1 MDGGA
6 KDVGGGEEKRR
17 RIEQRGNISGL
28 ELVHILHTCK
38 LICVRRL
45 ARRITWNFRIRK
57 QPLTLFQS

>member
-6 KDVGGGEEKRR
+6 KDVGGGEEESR

-28 ELVHILHTCK
+28 ELVHISSLHTCK

-45 ARRITWNFRIRK
+45 A
-57 QPLTLFQS
+57 